1 MYAST
6 SEASSTTRPC
16 LFSIIASIHLFL
28 ELLSFTMHRL
38 HSSTMTTGT
47 STQGFSVR
55 IGKRLQQYVSAFH
68 RARQAR
74 DEIPNTTM
82 KTVQIRETISW
93 YVGKGAY

>member
-1 MYAST
+1 
-6 SEASSTTRPC
+6 
-16 LFSIIASIHLFL
+16 
-28 ELLSFTMHRL
+28 MHRL
-38 HSSTMTTGT
+38 HSSTTTTGT
-47 STQGFSVR
+47 STQGFLVR

-93 YVGKGAY
+93 YVGKGAYWEELESLGKDCTICGNAGARL